1 MKPVIINVDDLGLS
15 EPVNEAVIR
24 LAQMQRI
31 QATSYM
37 SHGSISAD
45 AVRELHNL
53 NIDIGLHLDLTGFNC
68 IGSLKHILLTSY
80 LHLWPRTKIQNI
92 INQQLNQFEDT
103 IGQKPDFVDGH
114 QHVHQLPVIR
124 DILIRILQQRYHNT
138 VAIRCTKPLQK
149 NFKALLIYNLGGR
162 ALKKKLQ
169 KSHIAH
175 NFAFGGV
182 YDFNANVKELA
193 LKWKHWLGAIPYEG
207 AVIMCHPALPSTL
220 WHDEI
225 KVARER
231 EWQWLSSDAFSQC
244 WQDMQC
250 HATHWQTLIDKSINY
265 QSPHTFA

>member
-31 QATSYM
+31 QASSYM

-207 AVIMCHPALPSTL
+207 AVIMCHPALPSTM

-250 HATHWQTLIDKSINY
+250 HATHWQTLIDKCINY

>member
-31 QATSYM
+31 QAASYM
-37 SHGSISAD
+37 SQGSISAH

-68 IGSLKHILLTSY
+68 VGSLKHILLNSY

-114 QHVHQLPVIR
+114 QHVHQFPVIR
-124 DILIRILQQRYHNT
+124 DILIRTLQQRYDNT
-138 VAIRCTKPLQK
+138 VAMRITQPVQK
-149 NFKALLIYNLGGR
+149 NFKALLIYHLGGR
-162 ALKKKLQ
+162 ALKKILQ
-169 KSHIAH
+169 KENIAH
-175 NFAFGGV
+175 NYAFAGV
-182 YDFNANVKELA
+182 YDFNADVKQLA
-193 LKWKHWLGAIPYEG
+193 SKWRQWLGAIPSEG
-207 AVIMCHPALPSTL
+207 AVIMCHPAIPSTS

-225 KVARER
+225 KIARER

-244 WQDMQC
+244 WQEMQC
-250 HATHWQTLIDKSINY
+250 YATHWQTLIDKNDNHK
-265 QSPHTFA
+265 SPQTFA

>member
-31 QATSYM
+31 QAASYM
-37 SHGSISAD
+37 SQGSISAH

-68 IGSLKHILLTSY
+68 VGSLKHILLNSY

-114 QHVHQLPVIR
+114 QHVHQFPVIR
-124 DILIRILQQRYHNT
+124 DILIRTLQQRYDNT
-138 VAIRCTKPLQK
+138 VAMRITKPVQK
-149 NFKALLIYNLGGR
+149 NFKALLIYHLGGR
-162 ALKKKLQ
+162 ALKKILK
-169 KSHIAH
+169 KENIAH
-175 NFAFGGV
+175 NYAFAGV
-182 YDFNANVKELA
+182 YDFNADVKQLA
-193 LKWKHWLGAIPYEG
+193 SKWRQWLGAIPSEG
-207 AVIMCHPALPSTL
+207 AVIMCHPAIPSTS
-220 WHDEI
+220 WHDKI
-225 KVARER
+225 KIARER

-244 WQDMQC
+244 WQEMQC
-250 HATHWQTLIDKSINY
+250 YATHWQTLIDKNDNHK
-265 QSPHTFA
+265 SPQTSG

>member
-31 QATSYM
+31 QAASYM
-37 SHGSISAD
+37 SQGSISAH

-68 IGSLKHILLTSY
+68 VGSLKHILLNSY

-114 QHVHQLPVIR
+114 QHVHQFPVIR
-124 DILIRILQQRYHNT
+124 DILIRTLQQRYDNT
-138 VAIRCTKPLQK
+138 VAMRITQPVQK
-149 NFKALLIYNLGGR
+149 NFKALLIYHLGGR
-162 ALKKKLQ
+162 ALKKILQ
-169 KSHIAH
+169 KEHIAH
-175 NFAFGGV
+175 NYAFAGV
-182 YDFNANVKELA
+182 YDFNADVKQLA
-193 LKWKHWLGAIPYEG
+193 SKWRQWLGAIPSEG
-207 AVIMCHPALPSTL
+207 AVIMCHPAIPSTS

-225 KVARER
+225 KIARER

-244 WQDMQC
+244 WQEMRC
-250 HATHWQTLIDKSINY
+250 YATHWQTLIDKNDNHK
-265 QSPHTFA
+265 SPQTSG

>member
-31 QATSYM
+31 QASSYM

-68 IGSLKHILLTSY
+68 IGSLKHILLSSY

>member
-31 QATSYM
+31 QAASYM
-37 SHGSISAD
+37 SQGSISAH

-68 IGSLKHILLTSY
+68 VGSLKHILLNSY

-114 QHVHQLPVIR
+114 QHVHQFPVIR
-124 DILIRILQQRYHNT
+124 DILIRTLQQRYDNT
-138 VAIRCTKPLQK
+138 VAMRITKPVQK
-149 NFKALLIYNLGGR
+149 NFKALLIYHLGGR
-162 ALKKKLQ
+162 ALKKILQ
-169 KSHIAH
+169 KENIAH
-175 NFAFGGV
+175 NYAFAGV
-182 YDFNANVKELA
+182 YDFNADVKQLA
-193 LKWKHWLGAIPYEG
+193 SKWRQWLGAIPSEG
-207 AVIMCHPALPSTL
+207 AVIMCHPAIPSTS

-225 KVARER
+225 KIARER

-244 WQDMQC
+244 WHEMRC
-250 HATHWQTLIDKSINY
+250 YATHWQTLIDKNDNHK
-265 QSPHTFA
+265 SPQTFA

>member
-31 QATSYM
+31 QAASYM
-37 SHGSISAD
+37 SQGSISAH

-68 IGSLKHILLTSY
+68 VGSLKHILLNSY

-114 QHVHQLPVIR
+114 QHVHQFPVIR
-124 DILIRILQQRYHNT
+124 DILIRTLQQRYDNT
-138 VAIRCTKPLQK
+138 VAMRITKPVQK
-149 NFKALLIYNLGGR
+149 NFKALLIYHLGGR
-162 ALKKKLQ
+162 ALKKILQ
-169 KSHIAH
+169 KENIAH
-175 NFAFGGV
+175 NYAFAGV
-182 YDFNANVKELA
+182 YDFNADVKQLA
-193 LKWKHWLGAIPYEG
+193 SKWRQWLGAIPSEG
-207 AVIMCHPALPSTL
+207 AVIMCHPAIPSTS

-225 KVARER
+225 KIARER

-244 WQDMQC
+244 WQEMQC
-250 HATHWQTLIDKSINY
+250 YATHWQTLIDKNDNHK
-265 QSPHTFA
+265 SPQTFA

>member
-31 QATSYM
+31 QAASYM
-37 SHGSISAD
+37 SQGSISAH

-68 IGSLKHILLTSY
+68 VGSLKHILLNSY

-114 QHVHQLPVIR
+114 QHVHQFPVIR
-124 DILIRILQQRYHNT
+124 DILIRTLQQRYDNT
-138 VAIRCTKPLQK
+138 VAMRITQPVQK
-149 NFKALLIYNLGGR
+149 NFKALLIYHLGGR
-162 ALKKKLQ
+162 ALKKILQ
-169 KSHIAH
+169 KEHIAH
-175 NFAFGGV
+175 NYAFAGV
-182 YDFNANVKELA
+182 YDFNADVKQLA
-193 LKWKHWLGAIPYEG
+193 SKWRQWLGAIPSEG
-207 AVIMCHPALPSTL
+207 AVIMCHPAIPSTS

-225 KVARER
+225 KIARER

-244 WQDMQC
+244 WQEMQC
-250 HATHWQTLIDKSINY
+250 YATHWQTLIDKNDNHK
-265 QSPHTFA
+265 SPQTSG

>member
-31 QATSYM
+31 QAASYM
-37 SHGSISAD
+37 SQGSISAH

-68 IGSLKHILLTSY
+68 VGSLKHILLNSY
-80 LHLWPRTKIQNI
+80 LHLWPRLKIQNI

-114 QHVHQLPVIR
+114 QHVHQFPVIR
-124 DILIRILQQRYHNT
+124 DILIRTLQQRYDNT
-138 VAIRCTKPLQK
+138 VAMRITKPVQK
-149 NFKALLIYNLGGR
+149 NFKALLIYHLGGR
-162 ALKKKLQ
+162 ALKKILQ
-169 KSHIAH
+169 KENIAH
-175 NFAFGGV
+175 NYAFAGV
-182 YDFNANVKELA
+182 YDFNADVKQLA
-193 LKWKHWLGAIPYEG
+193 SKWRQWLGAIPSEG
-207 AVIMCHPALPSTL
+207 AVIMCHPAIPSTS

-225 KVARER
+225 KIARER

-244 WQDMQC
+244 WQEMRC
-250 HATHWQTLIDKSINY
+250 YATHWQTLIDKNDNHK
-265 QSPHTFA
+265 SPQTFA

>member
-207 AVIMCHPALPSTL
+207 AVIMCHPALPSTM

-244 WQDMQC
+244 WQDMHC
-250 HATHWQTLIDKSINY
+250 HATHWQTLIDKCINY